1 MSTNAAFS
9 SNADFSS
16 LAFPRLQAGVAPI
29 NEQDRAAGH
38 AAGYAAGL
46 RAAAIAAAAT
56 AVEQAAEHAAVL
68 RHTEAR
74 SDRALRLL
82 GAAATALDERTV
94 PLLREAEGTLVRTAL
109 DLAEAVLGVELSQGE
124 ISARRALER
133 ALGQGELT
141 ETHTVHMHP
150 DDLAVLGLSTQNIP
164 GVLFVADAA
173 LSRGDAVT
181 KFADGFLDARIGT
194 AFTRVK
200 TAILETLP

>member
-1 MSTNAAFS
+1 MSTDAGFS
-9 SNADFSS
+9 SVAY
-16 LAFPRLQAGVAPI
+16 PRLRVVADTRVD
-29 NEQDRAAGH
+29 ERDRAAGH

-46 RAAAIAAAAT
+46 RAASITAAAL

-68 RHTEAR
+68 RHTEAK
-74 SDRALRLL
+74 SDRAVRLL
-82 GAAATALDERTV
+82 AAAAEALDNSTV
-94 PLLREAEGTLVRTAL
+94 PVLREAEGTLVRTAL
-109 DLAEAVLGVELSQGE
+109 DLAEAVLGAELSQGE

-133 ALGQGELT
+133 ALGQGEHL

-164 GVLFVADAA
+164 GVLFVSDAS

-181 KFADGFLDARIGT
+181 RFADGFLDARIGT

-200 TAILETLP
+200 NAMLGGLA